1 MIEKTFPYSDVDMTY
16 SHQTHRYTLTAD
28 AVRQHLNVDL
38 GTMLNPAGSIDRAGI
53 APTFLSHVSRE
64 VYSYIYA
71 CGTDN
76 DLQEYLLAK
85 HPNARRIL
93 LDAMLAQ
100 VEYMILNGDIYQ
112 VSGVDIRKGSAMDRR
127 ALRGARVSLEVE
139 DILSRPLD
147 AATPSIVYRGEWSSY
162 PCRLRLPAYESEEY

>member
-1 MIEKTFPYSDVDMTY
+1 MSEKTFPYSDAYMTY
-16 SHQTHRYTLTAD
+16 SHQAHRYTLTPD

-38 GTMLNPAGSIDRAGI
+38 GAMLNPAGAVDRAGI
-53 APTFLSHVSRE
+53 ATTFLAHVSRE
-64 VYSYIYA
+64 IYSYIYA
-71 CGTDN
+71 CGPDN
-76 DLQEYLLAK
+76 DLQEYLAAK

-112 VSGVDIRKGSAMDRR
+112 VSGVDIRKGTAMDRK
-127 ALRGARVSLEVE
+127 ALRGARVSLVVE

-147 AATPSIVYRGEWSSY
+147 AVTPSIVYRGAWSAY
-162 PCRLRLPAYESEEY
+162 PYRFRLPAYESEAY